1 MTNEKMQF
9 KTKIKELS
17 SFNLNDYNL
26 NYFMFN
32 DKATFVFS
40 DLIEDISQSID
51 MFDIDR
57 EDPSKFKED
66 KQLIE
71 KKWNELRNNIFH
83 ELSKH
88 PTLTIEKF
96 SRTAIGL
103 ELCLDEKGEEGV
115 NNIFVSNLVKSHPN
129 LKFSFQSYLT
139 LGYDFKYLFMI
150 NKD

>member
-1 MTNEKMQF
+1 MDKKLETFLKGQIDYYNKRIIGCDGDDGNEEDLLIW
-9 KTKIKELS
+9 KTKIET
-17 SFNLNDYNL
+17 YEE
-26 NYFMFN
+26 
-32 DKATFVFS
+32 
-40 DLIEDISQSID
+40 II
-51 MFDIDR
+51 
-57 EDPSKFKED
+57 KFKED